1 VPIFHGVPNLMD
13 PLACLGIARQREW
26 SDVVWTVA
34 ALAFRLHDARNI
46 ARIRVFGVRG
56 GGNKKGG
63 YG

>member
-1 VPIFHGVPNLMD
+1 MD
-13 PLACLGIARQREW
+13 PLACLGIASERKWR
-26 SDVVWTVA
+26 DVIRTVA

-56 GGNKKGG
+56 GGTKKGG